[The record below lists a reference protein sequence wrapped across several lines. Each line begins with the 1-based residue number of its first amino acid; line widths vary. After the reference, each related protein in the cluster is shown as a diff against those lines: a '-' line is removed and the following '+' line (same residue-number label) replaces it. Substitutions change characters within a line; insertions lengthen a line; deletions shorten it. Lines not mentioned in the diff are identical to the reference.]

1 MTKRCDLLS
10 FLAVVCAIGATF
22 APITSLGDT
31 QVLQLD
37 RAEFVLDDAESPP
50 PDSAPWKSQSLPD
63 NWNLSRPNAS
73 GFGWYRI
80 RFALAQAP
88 TQLYAIYA
96 PKVSIGAAF
105 YLNGQ
110 YLGSG
115 GVFTPPATF
124 ARNINRPQ
132 FFVAPP
138 QLLRSGSNTV
148 HVRIW
153 SAAGVGG
160 IASVQIGPEAELR
173 PVYEHRYLLQVQ
185 FQQISAALIGLV
197 AVLMLFLW
205 LRRPRDTM
213 YGYLGGSC
221 LAALV
226 FVGLFVVR
234 DAPLAGFGW
243 DILCFTALGISVAF
257 YALFVLRF
265 TGQRH
270 RRFEAL
276 LWLYI
281 AANPFVVALGGLKQ
295 YHSTIAFESLVFF
308 FLFVVCMAILAQ
320 FWWRTRTLESF
331 LVFSVLVSNLILG
344 AHDFGI
350 LAGTVPFESMFW
362 TPYDSALGSIFVG
375 GMLVNRFA
383 RNLNDYEKLNVELE
397 GRVVQKHA
405 ELEENYKHMNQLE
418 RQSAT
423 VEERQRIMRD
433 MHDGLGAQLIST
445 LSLVEHG
452 DLAKEQ
458 LVAVLRECLDDLRL
472 TIDSLE
478 STENDL
484 LTVLGNFR
492 YRLEP
497 RLKSSGI
504 QLDWQVKDLPKLAC
518 LTPRNVLHVLRI
530 LQEAFTNILKHAHAN
545 TVKLETGIA
554 GEPGKVFVSVSD
566 NGIGVSNDH
575 AGHGF
580 TNMRRRAQAIG
591 GTLDIVSAAT
601 GTMITLSLP
610 NA

>member
-1 MTKRCDLLS
+1 MNKLRSLCS
-10 FLAVVCAIGATF
+10 FFAILCATF
-22 APITSLGDT
+22 APMMSLADE

-50 PDSAPWKSQSLPD
+50 PDSAAWKPQQLPD
-63 NWNLSRPNAS
+63 NWSVSRPQAI

-80 RFALAQAP
+80 PFVLVQPP
-88 TQLYAIYA
+88 TQLYAVYA
-96 PKVSIGAAF
+96 PKIAVNAAF

-115 GVFTPPATF
+115 GVFNMPVAI
-124 ARNINRPQ
+124 ARNANRPQ
-132 FFVAPP
+132 FFVAAP
-138 QLLRSGSNTV
+138 QLLRSGRNLVYVRLWSAGNVGGGLAAV
-148 HVRIW
+148 HV
-153 SAAGVGG
+153 
-160 IASVQIGPEAELR
+160 GPETELR
-173 PVYEHRYLLQVQ
+173 PLFERRYLLQVQ
-185 FQQISAALIGLV
+185 LQQISVALIGFV

-205 LRRPRDTM
+205 MRRPHDTM

-221 LAALV
+221 LATLV
-226 FVGLFVVR
+226 YAALFVVR
-234 DAPLAGFGW
+234 DAPLEGFGW

-257 YALFVLRF
+257 CALFVLRL
-265 TGQRH
+265 TGQRQQ
-270 RRFEAL
+270 RFEAF
-276 LWLYI
+276 LWLYMV
-281 AANPFVVALGGLKQ
+281 ANPIVVALVGKKN
-295 YHSTIAFESLVFF
+295 YHLTIAFESLAFF
-308 FLFVVCMAILAQ
+308 VLFVVCIGILAKFWWGRQTVASFLLLAIL
-320 FWWRTRTLESF
+320 
-331 LVFSVLVSNLILG
+331 VVNLIIVG
-344 AHDFGI
+344 HDYGI
-350 LAGTVPFESMFW
+350 VAGTVPFESMFW
-362 TPYDSALGSIFVG
+362 TPYSSAFSALFVG
-375 GMLVNRFA
+375 GILVNRFA
-383 RNLNDYEKLNVELE
+383 RNLNGYEKLNVELE

-405 ELEENYKHMNQLE
+405 ELEENYKRMNQLE
-418 RQSAT
+418 RQSAI

-458 LVAVLRECLDDLRL
+458 LAAVLRECLDDLRL

-504 QLDWQVKDLPKLAC
+504 QLDWQVQDLPKLAC
-518 LTPRNVLHVLRI
+518 LTPQNVLHVLRI
-530 LQEAFTNILKHAHAN
+530 LQEAFTNILKHARAN
-545 TVKLETGIA
+545 TVKVETGIA
-554 GEPGKVFVSVSD
+554 GAPGKVYVSVSD
-566 NGIGVSNDH
+566 NGIGLSNEH
-575 AGHGF
+575 PGHGLA
-580 TNMRRRAQAIG
+580 NMRRRAQAIG